1 MSYVHLPENFMGLS
15 WTKTFL
21 YSFKVAIKLQGPHKK
36 SGSVGLAET
45 QLFFRPN
52 INDTINIL
60 PTVSKYLPLNI
71 EAEAKFSPAVCN
83 TFTHPMSITFEHSQT
98 NSL

>member
-1 MSYVHLPENFMGLS
+1 MDENLFIFFQSGN
-15 WTKTFL
+15 KTAG
-21 YSFKVAIKLQGPHKK
+21 SAQK

-60 PTVSKYLPLNI
+60 PTVSKYLLLNI

-83 TFTHPMSITFEHSQT
+83 TFTHPMRITFEHSQT